1 MLLGAGSEI
10 DKKFK
15 FNKNWYFESQAQLQ
29 YTYINSTDHT
39 TNQMTK
45 VKLDEIHSL
54 IGRAGIR
61 VVQDFYK
68 NNLKNSKI
76 YVKEDVNHE
85 FLGKQNVKATDIT
98 GNLSET
104 YHNTGTWYDLGI
116 SVT

>member
-1 MLLGAGSEI
+1 
-10 DKKFK
+10 
-15 FNKNWYFESQAQLQ
+15 
-29 YTYINSTDHT
+29 
-39 TNQMTK
+39 MTK

-104 YHNTGTWYDLGI
+104 YHNNGTWYDLGI
-116 SVT
+116 SVTKSFTSNLNGYRTAIWKQLKIIKVGKLI